1 MKKILAM
8 LLVLVMALGLASS
21 ALAVSWAAPAISTSA
36 SPFAAEVIK
45 LGVNGDITG
54 AKYYTVLTD
63 AAAYNYSNIYFAV
76 RVTVPSYAN
85 ANAYYGNSGFL
96 SGNKAKVTV
105 NYTNL
110 DAKGEGTYYI
120 PLTDSSQTLW
130 LNTKSGTF
138 DPSWVT
144 SVNNNCGCGDTHIIS
159 GIAKGAQGASVRVC
173 IGASG
178 KLDDILIDGCYKVTE
193 KSYYGVIPCVN
204 CTPVTLNGFLFS
216 GNCAANGVFYAV
228 NSANKVTGVYAVG
241 NCGATEGYFGALK
254 QFDKKLFGWFPDGV
268 MQSCSTG
275 SCGVVKFVKREIPV
289 GAKINSAW
297 TQWDNSFRVSGMDY
311 TQTVAKFDEW
321 KRLPEVNKSSA
332 NFLDLYYKDDEGNTE
347 LSNWDR
353 IKPSDLSA
361 EPKVVKASSTDS
373 ANNRYNDMW
382 WSKNSLNEF
391 APGSIVKYST
401 LIDLYNDRV
410 IYEGYVY
417 DVPATSTYTHSYGNL
432 WYVINAISDG
442 KLYRQTSATT
452 VNCDYNDASY
462 LNTLNHLYAL
472 LGFTYADVAA
482 GNVYMTKDIILSNF
496 GFSTSV
502 CDTKTWSPYTAAIT
516 VTPIAEVPAT
526 GSMSY
531 LGFAL
536 LILAVSTAA
545 IAKKKVRG

>member
-1 MKKILAM
+1 MKKIIAM

-21 ALAVSWAAPAISTSA
+21 ALAVSWAAPALSTSA

-54 AKYYTVLTD
+54 SKYYTVLTD
-63 AAAYNYSNIYFAV
+63 AAAYNYSSIYFAV
-76 RVTVPSYAN
+76 KVTVPSYSN
-85 ANAYYGNSGFL
+85 ANAYYGNSSFL
-96 SGNKAKVTV
+96 SGNKVKVTV

-130 LNTKSGTF
+130 LNSKTNTF
-138 DPSWVT
+138 DPAWVT

-178 KLDDILIDGCYKVTE
+178 KLEDVLIDGCYKVEE
-193 KSYYGVIPCVN
+193 KTFYGVVPCVN
-204 CTPVTLNGFLFS
+204 CAPVDLKGFLFS

-228 NSANKVTGVYAVG
+228 NSANKVTGVYAVD
-241 NCGATEGYFGALK
+241 NCAPNTTYHGALK
-254 QFDKKLFGWFPDGV
+254 QFDKKLFGWFPDGT

-289 GAKINSAW
+289 GAKITNDW
-297 TQWDNSFRVSGMDY
+297 TQWENSFS
-311 TQTVAKFDEW
+311 VAGLSRADSITKFNEW
-321 KRLPEVNKSSA
+321 KNLPEVNKASA
-332 NFLDLYYKDDEGNTE
+332 NYDDLYYKDDESNTE
-347 LSNWDR
+347 LSNWSKV
-353 IKPSDLSA
+353 KPSDLSTQ
-361 EPKVVKASSTDS
+361 PLTQKALGTPDS
-373 ANNRYNDMW
+373 AMW
-382 WSKNSLNEF
+382 WSKNYVAGMTAS
-391 APGSIVKYST
+391 AKTVGTATIDGIVKT
-401 LIDLYNDRV
+401 L
-410 IYEGYVY
+410 YEGYIY
-417 DVPATSTYTHSYGNL
+417 DVPATSTYTHSYGNT
-432 WYVINAISDG
+432 WYVKTATSDAR
-442 KLYRQTSATT
+442 LYRQTSANT
-452 VNCDYNDASY
+452 VNCDFNDGGY

-482 GNVYMTKDIILSNF
+482 GNVYMNKDIILQNF

-536 LILAVSTAA
+536 LTLAVSTAA